1 MDAFLISTSVVALAE
16 VGDKTQLLAFL
27 LAARFKRRTPI
38 IAGIFVATLINHG
51 FAGFLGQWL
60 GNLLTPEV
68 LRWALG
74 LSLLAMAV
82 WILIPDKLD
91 EEDTHL
97 ALFGVF
103 GTTVVAFFMAEM
115 GDKTQVA
122 TIVLAAQY
130 DALLAV
136 VAGTTLGMMIAN
148 VPAVVLGKKV
158 ANALPTQKVH
168 QVAAAIFAMLGILTL
183 LGYGK
188 QMGL

>member
-103 GTTVVAFFMAEM
+103 GTTVLAFFMAEM